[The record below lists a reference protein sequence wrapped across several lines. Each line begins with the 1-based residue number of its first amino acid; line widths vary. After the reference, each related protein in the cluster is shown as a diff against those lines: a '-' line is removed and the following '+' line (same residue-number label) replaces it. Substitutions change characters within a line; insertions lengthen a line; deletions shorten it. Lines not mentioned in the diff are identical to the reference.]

1 MRKFKIIGLTGPTG
15 SGKTLIAEYFAKK
28 GYTIINADKIARQ
41 VTSPHSV
48 CLKTLAGAFG
58 NEIINPDGSLDRKKL
73 ASLAFAN
80 KEQTQL
86 LNDITHPFVYL
97 EVFKKLRELSQ
108 IGVSRFIYDAP
119 QLLESNGD
127 MMCDFVISVI
137 CSKQIRIDRIKAR
150 DNINS
155 KQALERINVQMPDE
169 YYKKR
174 SDFCIYNDSDLQSL
188 YAKADEV
195 LNIIEKQE

>member
-1 MRKFKIIGLTGPTG
+1 
-15 SGKTLIAEYFAKK
+15 
-28 GYTIINADKIARQ
+28 
-41 VTSPHSV
+41 
-48 CLKTLAGAFG
+48 
-58 NEIINPDGSLDRKKL
+58 
-73 ASLAFAN
+73 
-80 KEQTQL
+80 
-86 LNDITHPFVYL
+86 
-97 EVFKKLRELSQ
+97 
-108 IGVSRFIYDAP
+108 
-119 QLLESNGD
+119 

-137 CSKQIRIDRIKAR
+137 CPKQIRIDRIKAR